1 MKVSVVYAKPDEQVW
16 LPVNVEQHAT
26 LLSAIEASG
35 VLRMFPAIRLDQ
47 HKVGVFGK
55 ICPLDT
61 ELTAGDRVEIYRPI
75 TWVAPDDDDDEDDDD

>member
-1 MKVSVVYAKPDEQVW
+1 MKVSVVYAKPNEQVW
-16 LPVNVEQHAT
+16 LPVNVDEHAT

-47 HKVGVFGK
+47 LKVGVFSK
-55 ICPLDT
+55 ICSLDT

-75 TWVAPDDDDDEDDDD
+75 TWVAPDDDDEDDDD